1 MRLHKSALFLAIAI
15 SVTGCGVQ
23 LVQTPEGAGWELGK
37 IGAETWLRMNPNQ
50 GWPSVDSAAEFCA
63 SVVQDLAVEKG
74 WGLDEI
80 LEATNGCTD
89 GFVETL
95 DNK

>member
-1 MRLHKSALFLAIAI
+1 
-15 SVTGCGVQ
+15 
-23 LVQTPEGAGWELGK
+23 
-37 IGAETWLRMNPNQ
+37 MNPNQ